1 MAGRRSPSLAADKT
15 GGWSR
20 LGESINDSPGPS
32 TTDHL
37 VRGPT
42 RELVRGDT
50 STLIAFGLA
59 VEIGDWHRLDG
70 RSIGAYLGLV
80 PTESSS
86 GGSRSQ
92 GSITKTGAHARR
104 LLIEAASH
112 RRKPYRPGAELRR
125 RQDRATPAARDR
137 GQRANQRLHCRW
149 VVTANGGN
157 RAPGQHPRGRSQ
169 PAEQSVL
176 R

>member
-80 PTESSS
+80 PTSPPPEAP
-86 GGSRSQ
+86 GRKDRS
-92 GSITKTGAHARR
+92 
-104 LLIEAASH
+104 
-112 RRKPYRPGAELRR
+112 PRPAP
-125 RQDRATPAARDR
+125 TPA
-137 GQRANQRLHCRW
+137 GC
-149 VVTANGGN
+149 
-157 RAPGQHPRGRSQ
+157 
-169 PAEQSVL
+169 
-176 R
+176 